1 MSDPTLGSP
10 RPYADLEARLG
21 HRFRDPRLLERALT
35 HRSAAG
41 EQGLGAEAT
50 NERLEFLGDAVVQL
64 IVSDLLVAGHRHA
77 PEGDLSRW
85 RSRLV
90 CQASLA
96 AAATTLGLGDD
107 LRLGEGEAHS
117 GGREKGSLLCA
128 VYEAVV
134 GALYL
139 DGGLEAARPLVH
151 RHLAAGVADPEGLAT
166 GWDAKGRLQE
176 VTQGRYRL
184 LPRYE
189 VVEASGPDHAPHF
202 RVAVWLGER
211 RLGDGEGGSKKV
223 AEQAAATRALEA
235 LEGGA

>member
-1 MSDPTLGSP
+1 VSGDVGG
-10 RPYADLEARLG
+10 LEARLG
-21 HRFRDPRLLERALT
+21 HRFDDPHLLARALT
-35 HRSAAG
+35 HRSAAR
-41 EQGLGAEAT
+41 EQGLGAEET
-50 NERLEFLGDAVVQL
+50 NERLEFLGDAVIQL
-64 IVSDLLVAGHRHA
+64 IVSDLLVDRHPHA
-77 PEGDLSRW
+77 TEGDLSRW

-96 AAATTLGLGDD
+96 EAATALGLGGD
-107 LRLGEGEAHS
+107 LHLGEGEARS

-134 GALYL
+134 GALYV
-139 DGGLEAARPLVH
+139 DGGMEAARSLVH
-151 RHLAAGVADPEGLAT
+151 RHLAGVAADPEALEI

-189 VVEASGPDHAPHF
+189 VVEATGPDHAPHF

-211 RLGDGEGGSKKV
+211 HLGDGEGGSKKA
-223 AEQAAATRALEA
+223 AEQAAAACGLETLA
-235 LEGGA
+235 RG

>member
-1 MSDPTLGSP
+1 MSDPTPGSP
-10 RPYADLEARLG
+10 YPSADLEARLG
-21 HRFRDPRLLERALT
+21 HRFRDPHLLVRALT
-35 HRSAAG
+35 HRSAAR
-41 EQGLGAEAT
+41 EQGLGAEET
-50 NERLEFLGDAVVQL
+50 NERLEFLGDAVIQL
-64 IVSDLLVAGHRHA
+64 IVSDLLVACHRHA

-90 CQASLA
+90 CQTSLA
-96 AAATTLGLGDD
+96 EAATILGLGDD
-107 LRLGEGEAHS
+107 LNLGAGEARS

-139 DGGLEAARPLVH
+139 DGGMEVARALVH
-151 RHLAAGVADPEGLAT
+151 RHLAAGAADPEGLAA

-184 LPRYE
+184 LPHYE

-211 RLGDGEGGSKKV
+211 RLGDGEGGSKKA
-223 AEQAAATRALEA
+223 AEQAAAARALEA
-235 LEGGA
+235 LEQG